1 MERGRVCDGKEDCE
15 DGSDEDTRPWAGCNL
30 YPNYTDWCTSWAGER
45 HVSCPPREAT
55 CIPVTMLASINNSD
69 PASCHVCP
77 DPGMWRCDNGECVLA
92 SDWSRVIT

>member
-1 MERGRVCDGKEDCE
+1 MCDGKVDCE
-15 DGSDEDTRPWAGCNL
+15 DKSDEAMTAWDGCNL
-30 YPNYTDWCTSWAGER
+30 FPNYTDWCTSWAGER

-55 CIPVTMLASINNSD
+55 CIPVTMLTSINNND

-92 SDWSRVIT
+92 SDWSRVITWL